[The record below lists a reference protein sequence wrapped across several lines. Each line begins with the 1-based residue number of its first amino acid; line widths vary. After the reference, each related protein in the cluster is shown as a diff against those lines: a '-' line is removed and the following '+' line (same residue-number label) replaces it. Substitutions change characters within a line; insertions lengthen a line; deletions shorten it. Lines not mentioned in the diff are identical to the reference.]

1 MSRFL
6 FIVAF
11 LLGAAAVSWIAL
23 GFRGVDNLALTV
35 TLVIGAVYVLGFA
48 EQVQF
53 RRATNT
59 LGRGLTQRPADQ
71 AALQNWLTQ
80 LHPSL
85 RNAVRRR
92 IEGEPVPLPG
102 PVLTPYLVG
111 LLVMLG
117 LLGTFIGMVVTLQGA
132 VFALQ
137 GTTELQAIRD
147 GLAAPIQGL
156 SLAFGTSVAGV
167 AASAMLGLV
176 STLSRRDR
184 MLAGRELDTAIA
196 SELRPFSLAHSRQQA
211 YDAIQQ
217 QSQALP
223 ALVDRLAQMADQLER
238 MSHQVSDALT
248 HNQSRFHETTTQQYE
263 ALASRVSEALQQH
276 VQDSTR
282 LTADTLRPIVA
293 DTLNG
298 LAEEARNT
306 HQQVT
311 RAAQE
316 QLASLTE
323 RFQSTATDMAASWQQ
338 GLAQSQQHQL
348 ALAEQTRAGLEQHS
362 QLFAERSEH
371 LLQQVSRT
379 LDDAVTRQSEGD
391 AQRLGQWQHQLQ
403 QLATELVGQ
412 WQAATGQLSERQ
424 QQILDTLNHTATS
437 LQDTQAESQERL
449 LQQTGALL
457 QSSEALLASRLA
469 SEAQWQANQRESLQ
483 ALNTTIR
490 EELQQLRTDE
500 AQRGETAVQ
509 QLAQLEG
516 VVTRHLSELGTALE
530 APMTRLIE
538 TASETPRAAAEVISR
553 LREEMTQATARDN
566 ALLEE
571 RQRILQQLDDLLSA
585 QTRAADAQQ
594 QAIGALVDGS
604 AERLQTV
611 ADGFA
616 AQVNQ
621 QASGLTELVAGMSAN
636 SADVASLSEAFTAA
650 MGLFSSASDK
660 LLANLQR
667 IEQAL
672 DASAS
677 RHDEQLAY
685 YVAQARE
692 IIDVNMLSQR
702 EVIDSLRQL
711 APRSGKAAQA
721 ATEAG

>member
-6 FIVAF
+6 FVVAF

-23 GFRGVDNLALTV
+23 GFRGVDTLALTV
-35 TLVIGAVYVLGFA
+35 TLVIGAVYVLGFV
-48 EQVQF
+48 EQIQF

-59 LGRGLTQRPADQ
+59 LGQSLLQRPADST
-71 AALQNWLTQ
+71 ALQSWLAQ

-92 IEGEPVPLPG
+92 IEGAPVPLPG

-211 YDAIQQ
+211 YDAIQL

-223 ALVDRLAQMADQLER
+223 ALVDRLGQMADQMER

-248 HNQSRFHETTTQQYE
+248 HNQARFHEATTQQYE
-263 ALASRVSEALQQH
+263 ALASRVSAALQQH
-276 VQDSTR
+276 LQDSAR
-282 LTADTLRPIVA
+282 LTADTIRPIVA
-293 DTLNG
+293 DTLSG
-298 LAEEARNT
+298 LADEARNT

-311 RAAQE
+311 STAQA
-316 QLASLTE
+316 QLATLTE
-323 RFQSTATDMAASWQQ
+323 RFQATADEVATRWQS
-338 GLAQSQQHQL
+338 GLNESQQHQL
-348 ALAEQTRAGLEQHS
+348 AMAEQTQAGLEQHS
-362 QLFAERSEH
+362 QLFAERSES

-379 LDDAVTRQSEGD
+379 LDEAAARQSESD
-391 AQRLGQWQHQLQ
+391 AQRLGQWQQQLQ
-403 QLATELVGQ
+403 QLASELVSQ
-412 WQAATGQLSERQ
+412 WQAASGHLSERQ
-424 QQILDTLNHTATS
+424 QQILDTLASTATR
-437 LQDTQAESQERL
+437 LQETQSESQARL
-449 LQQTGALL
+449 LAQTGDML
-457 QSSEALLASRLA
+457 QSAEALLASRLA
-469 SEAQWQANQRESLQ
+469 SENQWQATQRDSLQ
-483 ALNTTIR
+483 ALSSAIR
-490 EELQQLRTDE
+490 EELQQLRADE
-500 AQRGETAVQ
+500 SQRGEAAVQ

-516 VVTRHLSELGTALE
+516 VVTRHLTELGTALE

-553 LREEMTQATARDN
+553 LREEMTNATARDN

-571 RQRILQQLDDLLSA
+571 RQRILQQLDDLLTA

-604 AERLQTV
+604 AEQLQTV

-616 AQVNQ
+616 AQVSE
-621 QASGLTELVAGMSAN
+621 QASGLTELVAGMTAN

-650 MGLFSSASDK
+650 MGLFSAASDK

-711 APRSGKAAQA
+711 APRSGKASQA
-721 ATEAG
+721 VTEAG